1 MELTADNLLSQIEQ
15 VIVDKLN
22 KQDLD
27 PKLLS
32 SALLSHLKKLKVDG
46 FTSLDSSKTNKLSL
60 IEQIKQ
66 AFKELIKD
74 QSYVNEY
81 EKFNKKTSNE
91 IGKNKESNTNSDE
104 LTESVKKLIKEKNDT
119 TKSSSFIEAIKKQFK
134 ELVINAKTQPQEQ
147 NREGRKQL
155 LQERQKPQEVI
166 LSGFTERGSR
176 ILKDTFGGFFKGF
189 FDKLKGFFDKLQTP
203 KGGFGLVGGA
213 LALLFG
219 GLAALVG
226 GLMTDGPFKGL
237 LKILSQAG
245 IQGAVKMLEFA
256 AKIFMANLKLVLG
269 APLNLLKDAAK
280 VLGRFFGKDA
290 YKTILAPLRG
300 LSKLLTGAT
309 DDLLRI
315 ITTSISSLFSGVI
328 NTFKTAIV
336 SVGKQ
341 ILNILPKA
349 FSGGL
354 ATTILKPL
362 AGLGGIFKGLFGG
375 LLAKI
380 TPLLKPIPLIG
391 FAISLGFAYSR
402 YKKGD
407 VVGATIDLLSG
418 IASFIPGVGTAI
430 SFGLGMLNAI
440 LDFKAGGSSAKASE
454 KKSNV
459 LGGWL
464 KGLGGLV
471 LKGLKSLPIIGP
483 AIKAFEEF
491 NSGNY
496 LKGIKQLA
504 YIATPLE
511 FIGALLGDKEASG
524 ITKTGASVV
533 RGIGSILKNLG
544 EWVASTIW
552 KVLSNIPI
560 MGPALKGAKE
570 LFSGNFSNAF
580 KQFLY
585 INPAF
590 EFLGSLLGDR
600 EVGAIT
606 GATAGAIQGIGS
618 ALKNLGVWVH
628 KQVVK
633 IPVIGP
639 LIKMAN
645 NFANGEWKEGLKN
658 LGRVIGLGG
667 LISFFESKSEE
678 TGGDTEK
685 IIKNPFTALREV
697 LLAKAR
703 KWWKSAWSWVRWLA
717 RRVLPTSVIKAL
729 DQEANEKIES
739 EFNPDKGENIQ
750 SSLSKAFSRLKDAFK
765 GALENVS
772 KSIGNVIGSVKDGA
786 KNILSTGVN
795 AAKGLTNTL
804 KNTKDKV
811 FEKVSGFFKS
821 MTSSVTS
828 GIKKWWSNS
837 SFNPGTWS
845 DPKTENR
852 SDRLQANSNE
862 RLQKELAAAST
873 DEERQKILEKE
884 ENAKKMLAETAKK
897 LGVSG
902 TPEEI
907 VQKRKEKQAN
917 NINNTIQKLEGDKNK
932 KGFIYNLVQPY
943 LVNKLKQNPAYKEFY
958 SKEKNTELQ
967 NTTSKTL
974 LSDTTQTSKT
984 TESIKVAPT
993 DNVTSVGSKIE
1004 TPTVKSDILSNDTL
1018 KLIATNTGDT
1028 NASLKILSTA
1038 LLKLVVALDKK
1049 ITTSGNGTTIVNNMS
1064 QGSSKQTPSVAQVVN
1079 SNVDPIR
1086 SVRQQFRQMQFA

>member
-1 MELTADNLLSQIEQ
+1 MELTANSLLDQIEQ
-15 VIVDKLN
+15 VIIEKLN

-32 SALLSHLKKLKVDG
+32 RV
-46 FTSLDSSKTNKLSL
+46 FSLQFKRLTTDNKTVTEDPSKGNKLTL

-81 EKFNKKTSNE
+81 KKFDEKTSAIAKQVNNTETNE
-91 IGKNKESNTNSDE
+91 SKKSTNFVE
-104 LTESVKKLIKEKNDT
+104 TLIKQ
-119 TKSSSFIEAIKKQFK
+119 IKEIAVNNK
-134 ELVINAKTQPQEQ
+134 QPQDQ

-155 LQERQKPQEVI
+155 LQERQKPQEVV

-176 ILKDTFGGFFKGF
+176 VLKDTFGGFFKGF

-203 KGGFGLVGGA
+203 KGGFGLIGGA
-213 LALLFG
+213 LALLLG

-269 APLNLLKDAAK
+269 APLNLLKDTAK
-280 VLGRFFGKDA
+280 VLGRLFGKDV

-336 SVGKQ
+336 SAGKQ

-362 AGLGGIFKGLFGG
+362 SGLGGIFKGLFGG

-407 VVGATIDLLSG
+407 VVGGTIDLLSG

-491 NSGNY
+491 SSGNY

-504 YIATPLE
+504 YIATPIE

-524 ITKTGASVV
+524 ITKTVASGF
-533 RGIGSILKNLG
+533 RGMGSILKNLG
-544 EWVASTIW
+544 EWVAE
-552 KVLSNIPI
+552 K
-560 MGPALKGAKE
+560 
-570 LFSGNFSNAF
+570 
-580 KQFLY
+580 
-585 INPAF
+585 
-590 EFLGSLLGDR
+590 
-600 EVGAIT
+600 IT
-606 GATAGAIQGIGS
+606 
-618 ALKNLGVWVH
+618 N
-628 KQVVK
+628 

-639 LIKMAN
+639 LLKMAN

-658 LGRVIGLGG
+658 LGRAIGLGG
-667 LISFFESKSEE
+667 LISFFESKIEE
-678 TGGDTEK
+678 TGGGTEK
-685 IIKNPFTALREV
+685 TIKNPFTALREA

-739 EFNPDKGENIQ
+739 GFNPDKGENIQ

-786 KNILSTGVN
+786 KSILSTGIN

-845 DPKTENR
+845 GSKIEDR
-852 SDRLQANSNE
+852 GSRLQTDSNK
-862 RLQKELAAAST
+862 RLQKELVAAST

-884 ENAKKMLAETAKK
+884 ENAKKMLAETAEK

-917 NINNTIQKLEGDKNK
+917 NINNAIQKLEADKNK
-932 KGFIYNLVQPY
+932 KGFLYNLVQPY
-943 LVNKLKQNPAYKEFY
+943 LVNKLKQNPAYKEVY
-958 SKEKNTELQ
+958 GKEKNTK
-967 NTTSKTL
+967 TSL
-974 LSDTTQTSKT
+974 PDSAQAVKT
-984 TESIKVAPT
+984 TESVKIAPT
-993 DNVTSVGSKIE
+993 DNVAPVASKIE
-1004 TPTVKSDILSNDTL
+1004 TPAVKSDVLSNDTL

-1028 NASLKILSTA
+1028 NASLKILSSA

-1049 ITTSGNGTTIVNNMS
+1049 ITMSGNGTTIVNNMS
-1064 QGSSKQTPSVAQVVN
+1064 PGSSKQTPSVAQVVN